1 MLWKDANQ
9 ESETLKHVRKSTCIN
24 LYPILVAR
32 SEPMPQQKP
41 LKKRDRGE
49 KVPMAAFEAFEA
61 SESQTK
67 PMETSL
73 AEAISMAQSLP
84 IHVHNA
90 DDSKEGN
97 CENENDCKR
106 RRRGDLPP
114 GRSESPSPFRCR
126 PAGYRQK
133 RRAVASAVAMA
144 IHGLKMAKQ
153 RQAERITLVAW
164 KGWGFYD
171 VSNLFL
177 IEDWHFDPQYTYV
190 IYYTE

>member
-1 MLWKDANQ
+1 
-9 ESETLKHVRKSTCIN
+9 
-24 LYPILVAR
+24 
-32 SEPMPQQKP
+32 MPQQKP
-41 LKKRDRGE
+41 RKELRRE
-49 KVPMAAFEAFEA
+49 KIPMAASEAFEA

-67 PMETSL
+67 PTETSL

-153 RQAERITLVAW
+153 RQAERITLVA
-164 KGWGFYD
+164 
-171 VSNLFL
+171 
-177 IEDWHFDPQYTYV
+177 
-190 IYYTE
+190 